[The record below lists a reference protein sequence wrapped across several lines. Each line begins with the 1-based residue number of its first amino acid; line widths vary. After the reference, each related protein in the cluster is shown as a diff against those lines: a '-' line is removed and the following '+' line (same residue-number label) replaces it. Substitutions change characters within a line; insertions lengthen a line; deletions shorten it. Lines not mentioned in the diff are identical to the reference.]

1 MSKSEIRNSKSEN
14 RLPFGCLQP
23 MSPGKSFEFR
33 ISNFEFLRRFRF
45 PRRRTPLVEQTARVA
60 RLFEVNFRTTW
71 IR

>member
-1 MSKSEIRNSKSEN
+1 
-14 RLPFGCLQP
+14 